1 MPDGLRLALTTFT
14 VLPVRGPAQL
24 DRRTAG
30 QAIALGPLM
39 GLLLLL
45 PVGAVLAGARLLTP
59 DRAPKLL
66 PCVLA
71 LTTLALLTRGL
82 HLDGLVD
89 TADALAS
96 YRPPEQ
102 AREVAKSPG
111 VGALGVATLVLV
123 LLVQVTA
130 LLASVQ
136 DGRGTGSLLTALL
149 TARVAVAL
157 ACTRTPAAVSTGL
170 GALVART
177 VPLGTAVFV
186 ALLSLA
192 ASAAYAALDDTQT
205 HGAAAV
211 ASMRV
216 LLAVTV
222 GLAVAAVLRR
232 HAVRRLGGLTGDV
245 LGGLVEVTTAVVL
258 AVMASDLPRALQ
270 DALGLNLA
278 S

>member
-30 QAIALGPLM
+30 QAMALGPLM

-45 PVGAVLAGARLLTP
+45 PVGAVLAGARLLAP
-59 DRAPKLL
+59 DRAPELL

-130 LLASVQ
+130 LLACVQ

-157 ACTRTPAAVSTGL
+157 ACTRTAAAVSTGL

-192 ASAAYAALDDTQT
+192 ACAAYEALDDTQT